1 MPRRLPN
8 GASNQCSLRPT
19 VSIGGTR
26 GTCTTAF
33 PTLTAHQERETARAN
48 ASPARILSLLFGRV
62 DPVPLFHPWLP
73 FIGCMGVGTHRL
85 GPLGDLKDIVA
96 ELLVLAA
103 ESFIV
108 LSDAIIATSLGN
120 SQ

>member
-1 MPRRLPN
+1 
-8 GASNQCSLRPT
+8 
-19 VSIGGTR
+19 
-26 GTCTTAF
+26 
-33 PTLTAHQERETARAN
+33 
-48 ASPARILSLLFGRV
+48 
-62 DPVPLFHPWLP
+62 
-73 FIGCMGVGTHRL
+73 MGVGTHRL